1 MNLIDCS
8 YFYSGP
14 LAIENAKATDDVDN
28 NAFAVQEAI
37 NGYIERY
44 QEEFLDAMV
53 GSAVADVVTTHL
65 AALEAYQQALDGAE
79 EGETV
84 EPYSDDD
91 ADELCAKLRL
101 PFAHYVYF
109 KMVGDVNQT
118 MTVTGLMRI
127 KSANDNQPPR
137 QRMVSVWN
145 DMVKLNKK
153 FVAWADTSS
162 YEVFYH
168 INMVT
173 PINQFNI

>member
-8 YFYSGP
+8 YFTIGP
-14 LAIENAKATDDVDN
+14 LQIENAGVTDDLDN
-28 NAFAVQEAI
+28 NAVAVQEAI
-37 NGYIERY
+37 QGYIEHY
-44 QEEFLDAMV
+44 QGEFLRKMLGDTLAATV
-53 GSAVADVVTTHL
+53 ETHL
-65 AALEAYQQALDGAE
+65 STNGID
-79 EGETV
+79 
-84 EPYSDDD
+84 
-91 ADELCAKLRL
+91 AKLEGLCDRL
-101 PFAHYVYF
+101 RQPFAHYVYF

-145 DMVKLNKK
+145 DMVALNRQ
-153 FVAWADTSS
+153 FVKWADTSD

-168 INMVT
+168 VNMVT